1 MVMVCSS
8 MGIEAVISRAEG
20 ETFTVIGW
28 SAVDCEGAQSLMT
41 ESSWAMT
48 RGEMYFCV
56 QDSTAI
62 LSWREVL
69 SRHQSLVI
77 EGSLR
82 KQR

>member
-8 MGIEAVISRAEG
+8 IGIEAVISRAEG
-20 ETFTVIGW
+20 ETLIVIGW
-28 SAVDCEGAQSLMT
+28 SAVDCEGAHSLMT

-48 RGEMYFCV
+48 RGETYFSV

-62 LSWREVL
+62 LSWRDVL

-77 EGSLR
+77 GGSLR
-82 KQR
+82 RQR